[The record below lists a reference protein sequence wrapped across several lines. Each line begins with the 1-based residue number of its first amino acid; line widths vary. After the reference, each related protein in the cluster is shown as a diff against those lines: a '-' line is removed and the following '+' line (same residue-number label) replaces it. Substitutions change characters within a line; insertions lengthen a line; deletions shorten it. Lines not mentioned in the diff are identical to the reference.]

1 MNVLVTKLQLRLV
14 QGREKV
20 GPLLLRLKV
29 YGVTFCAPAI
39 TTRQGK
45 QHGRQN
51 KKAYRVNNY
60 Q

>member
-1 MNVLVTKLQLRLV
+1 MNVLVTKLQLWLV

-20 GPLLLRLKV
+20 TKDRRLDVVTLR
-29 YGVTFCAPAI
+29 APVI
-39 TTRQGK
+39 TTRQST

-51 KKAYRVNNY
+51 KKAIRVNNY

>member
-1 MNVLVTKLQLRLV
+1 MNVIVTYLQLRLA
-14 QGREKV
+14 QGKENV
-20 GPLLLRLKV
+20 GLWVEIYAVTLR
-29 YGVTFCAPAI
+29 APAI
-39 TTRQGK
+39 TTRQST

>member
-1 MNVLVTKLQLRLV
+1 MISAGERK
-14 QGREKV
+14 G
-20 GPLLLRLKV
+20 GLKV
-29 YGVTFCAPAI
+29 YGVTLRAPAI